1 MRKEGR
7 GMSSKIDSRLKIQGE
22 WLHTLY
28 GTGKKTD
35 TKKFILDKLEKSF
48 RGIERAYVKLS
59 EGTGLK
65 EHYPKGTDWLLDNF
79 YFIELTYKKLRNAIK
94 EEKNIVLN
102 IANKGIYKGYPRI
115 YALAVELINH
125 LKGNI
130 TEDSLVNFV
139 NEFQK
144 EEVLTL
150 DELAFFPSFITLGLM
165 EYIKNISLNLLD
177 LKIKWNE
184 AQNTDVHSDKS
195 LEKIIEEIPG
205 MDSAKIDGI
214 VRRIKEVRED
224 HQNIIEKIDEKLD
237 YVGRS
242 IEKILER
249 QYMLQSKYNIYL
261 GYGITSLRNVSSFN
275 WDNIFQSIRA
285 IDKVLNLDPIG
296 VYQKMDSQSKEYYRY
311 NIKLLAER
319 LGVQEIFIAKKVL
332 EFAKEKYDKGQRDKM
347 AHVGYYIVDKGR
359 KELFNYFGHRI
370 RNHSLYMGR
379 FKYYA
384 LPIILVSLIA
394 SYLLTGLVANS
405 NIYVN
410 ILIFILLSIPVGNII
425 LNMANNIYSKIY
437 KPKIIPK
444 IEYKDGIP
452 EDKKTLVVIPTL
464 IVDEKQLESLMEDL
478 EVHYLSNR
486 EKNIYFAILGDFK
499 DGDEKEKAEDENI
512 LHKGLELI
520 RKLNEKYSIDEDI
533 FYYLHRERIFSKT
546 QNRWM
551 GWERKRGALVELNS
565 LLLGE
570 VDTSFKVIS
579 GDISKLKGKIKYII
593 TIDADTKLPIDSAKK
608 LIGAISHPL
617 NQAKVDEE
625 KSIVVEGYGII
636 QPRILVDIESSNKSL
651 FTRIFAGYGG
661 MDIYGNA
668 ISDIYQDLFG
678 EGIFNGKGIYD
689 LEVFQKCLKNT
700 IPKNMV
706 LSHDL
711 LEGSFIRVGL
721 ASDIVL
727 VDGFPGKYMSFLKRQ
742 HRWVRGDWQL
752 IKWIIGELGR
762 NLSFLSKWKILDN
775 MRRSLLPIFLF
786 VSIFLSVLFFEKNR
800 WVFLSIA
807 LINIFLPL
815 IFTIV
820 SNLAVGRIR
829 FPKIKYNG
837 NILSGYRSFIY
848 HGVLE
853 LIFLPTE
860 AFLMADAIF
869 RTLYRVYIS
878 KKNLL
883 EWTTAFDAERSAK
896 NDISSYISFMR
907 WNIISSALLII
918 LTLFGNFNISF
929 LNLIFTT
936 LWALGPLVAF
946 YISKEEN
953 IVLEKKEEDI
963 KLLMDIARKTW
974 TYYKKFTDEEN
985 NYLPPDNYQEYPY
998 NGVATR
1004 TSPTNIGFYLLSV
1017 LSSRDLNLI
1026 DTKEMITLIGQTLDT
1041 IDRLE
1046 KWEGHL
1052 YNWYDTTTLE
1062 PLRPMFVSTVDSGNF
1077 IAYLIV
1083 LKEGLKEYLDEAE
1096 NKEEMEKTIKRIE
1109 NIIDNTKFKPLYDE
1123 SKNLFYIGYS
1133 VDDGKTLNNYYD
1145 LLASEARTA
1154 SYIAISKREVPVKNW
1169 VMLGRPLVKENG
1181 NLSLASWTGTMFEY
1195 LMPNLVMKNYKNT
1208 LLDETC
1214 ITSIK
1219 VQKEYGRKNNVPWGI
1234 SESGFFAFDSFLNY
1248 QYKAFGVPSLGF
1260 KRGLKEEL
1268 VVSPYSTFLALN
1280 FDYEGAMDNIKRL
1293 IDEGMEGEFGFYE
1306 AVDYTSKRLPS
1317 HLDKGIVKSYMSH
1330 HQGMILASINNFIND
1345 GILIKRFHR
1354 DPQMKCGELLLHERI
1369 PYTPIVSNERENLQQ
1384 VEIKRRRVEIWEKRV
1399 YSREDL
1405 QTIKCH
1411 LLSSSNYTVMITN
1424 RGEGFSKEGNIF
1436 INRWRRDYLIN
1447 PYGQF
1452 IYIKDLK
1459 NNKCWSTTY
1468 APSYVEPDSYEVE
1481 FHLYKAV
1488 FNRRDG
1494 NIETRMDIYLLPEE
1508 AGEIRRV
1515 RLINDSDE
1523 EALLESI
1530 SYFEVLGEDIN
1541 SDLAHPA
1548 FSNLFISTEAL
1559 EEQEG
1564 LLAYRRKRDDR
1575 KEDSWILHF
1584 VRVFEEGVERYQ
1596 YETSRLNFIGRGNSV
1611 INPIALTKG
1620 LTNTTGVVLD
1630 PIMSIGKKIKVPP
1643 KGKIDIYYITA
1654 LTNTKSQAMDIL
1666 KKYKDIN
1673 SLKMAVDLY
1682 RTKSQTEMG
1691 YLNLNRLKSNPYEE
1705 LLSKLIYL
1713 TDNSKLK
1720 YASVIKKNTKGKE
1733 VLWARGISGDNPIL
1747 LVTIKSMKGLGNL
1760 SKILDAHS
1768 YWTYRGLDIDLVIL
1782 NMEDG
1787 AYYQPLYES
1796 IREKAEGRRGVFII
1810 NENTIQEEE
1819 KILFYKYAALIIKA
1833 EENFKDMVRHQY
1845 NISYKVFNE
1854 KKGLYTGKELNLDLK
1869 YFNGYGG
1876 FSQDGSEYIIK
1887 LSKNTNT
1894 PMPWTNV
1901 ISNKDFG
1908 FIITE
1913 EGVGFTWSK
1922 NSRENKLTPWYN
1934 DPIVGHQGEIIY
1946 LMDEDTGEVFSISPK
1961 PIRDENDYIIT
1972 HGQGYTKFYHHS
1984 HGIEQNLTVF
1994 VPKKDNIKIN
2004 LIKLKNESDKARN
2017 LSLYYYAR
2025 PVLGVSDEETQ
2036 NLLETDMVEDIFV
2049 VKNTANSE
2057 FKGST
2062 IFISASENIH
2072 SYTGDRIE
2080 FLGTIPNYEM
2090 PEGIKR
2096 TRLSNTLGI
2105 GYNPC
2110 VAFKIDLSLSPME
2123 EKELTILMGEADDIK
2138 EGCNLVNKYKD
2149 IEFSK
2154 KALDEVK
2161 ALWNEIL
2168 TKIYIETPDDTLNF
2182 MMNRWLM
2189 YQTIACRIWARA
2201 GFYQVGGAFGA
2212 RDQMQDVTNAL
2223 YHMPYMTKEQI
2234 LRNCAHQYK
2243 EGDIQHWW
2251 HPVPGS
2257 DVHKGIRSKYSDDL
2271 LWLPLGVAKYV
2282 KVTGDFGILEEKVP
2296 FIESTVLGED
2306 EDERYEIPKISK
2318 DEGTVYEHCIRA
2330 IDRSLRF
2337 GERGLPLMG
2346 GGDWNDGMNKVGH
2359 KGRGESIWL
2368 GWFLATVL
2376 KNFIPICKLMED
2388 KERVNKYERAIEHI
2402 KENIEKNA
2410 WDGEWYKRAYFDDG
2424 TPLGSKENSECTID
2438 SISQSWAVISGLGD
2452 EKRVKMAL
2460 NSVEKYLIDEDMG
2473 TIALLTPAFHS
2484 SELNPGYIK
2493 SYVPGVR
2500 ENGGQY
2506 THAAIWTIKAFAMMG
2521 YGDKAYNLY
2530 KMINPINHS
2539 RTSIESST
2547 YKIEPYVM
2555 AADVYTNPQH
2565 RGRGGWSWYT
2575 GSSGWMYVV
2584 GLEDIIGFS
2593 IEGNKL
2599 YINPCIPKGWHG
2611 FTIRYKYKD
2620 TTYHIEVN
2628 NENRVNKG
2636 VKSIFVDNAEINEKY
2651 IPLIDDG
2658 KDHHVLVNMG

>member
-1 MRKEGR
+1 M
-7 GMSSKIDSRLKIQGE
+7 
-22 WLHTLY
+22 
-28 GTGKKTD
+28 
-35 TKKFILDKLEKSF
+35 
-48 RGIERAYVKLS
+48 
-59 EGTGLK
+59 
-65 EHYPKGTDWLLDNF
+65 
-79 YFIELTYKKLRNAIK
+79 
-94 EEKNIVLN
+94 
-102 IANKGIYKGYPRI
+102 
-115 YALAVELINH
+115 
-125 LKGNI
+125 
-130 TEDSLVNFV
+130 
-139 NEFQK
+139 
-144 EEVLTL
+144 
-150 DELAFFPSFITLGLM
+150 
-165 EYIKNISLNLLD
+165 
-177 LKIKWNE
+177 
-184 AQNTDVHSDKS
+184 
-195 LEKIIEEIPG
+195 
-205 MDSAKIDGI
+205 
-214 VRRIKEVRED
+214 
-224 HQNIIEKIDEKLD
+224 
-237 YVGRS
+237 
-242 IEKILER
+242 
-249 QYMLQSKYNIYL
+249 
-261 GYGITSLRNVSSFN
+261 
-275 WDNIFQSIRA
+275 
-285 IDKVLNLDPIG
+285 
-296 VYQKMDSQSKEYYRY
+296 
-311 NIKLLAER
+311 
-319 LGVQEIFIAKKVL
+319 
-332 EFAKEKYDKGQRDKM
+332 
-347 AHVGYYIVDKGR
+347 
-359 KELFNYFGHRI
+359 
-370 RNHSLYMGR
+370 
-379 FKYYA
+379 
-384 LPIILVSLIA
+384 
-394 SYLLTGLVANS
+394 
-405 NIYVN
+405 
-410 ILIFILLSIPVGNII
+410 
-425 LNMANNIYSKIY
+425 
-437 KPKIIPK
+437 
-444 IEYKDGIP
+444 
-452 EDKKTLVVIPTL
+452 
-464 IVDEKQLESLMEDL
+464 
-478 EVHYLSNR
+478 
-486 EKNIYFAILGDFK
+486 
-499 DGDEKEKAEDENI
+499 
-512 LHKGLELI
+512 
-520 RKLNEKYSIDEDI
+520 
-533 FYYLHRERIFSKT
+533 
-546 QNRWM
+546 
-551 GWERKRGALVELNS
+551 
-565 LLLGE
+565 
-570 VDTSFKVIS
+570 
-579 GDISKLKGKIKYII
+579 
-593 TIDADTKLPIDSAKK
+593 
-608 LIGAISHPL
+608 
-617 NQAKVDEE
+617 
-625 KSIVVEGYGII
+625 
-636 QPRILVDIESSNKSL
+636 
-651 FTRIFAGYGG
+651 
-661 MDIYGNA
+661 
-668 ISDIYQDLFG
+668 
-678 EGIFNGKGIYD
+678 
-689 LEVFQKCLKNT
+689 
-700 IPKNMV
+700 
-706 LSHDL
+706 
-711 LEGSFIRVGL
+711 
-721 ASDIVL
+721 
-727 VDGFPGKYMSFLKRQ
+727 
-742 HRWVRGDWQL
+742 
-752 IKWIIGELGR
+752 
-762 NLSFLSKWKILDN
+762 
-775 MRRSLLPIFLF
+775 
-786 VSIFLSVLFFEKNR
+786 
-800 WVFLSIA
+800 
-807 LINIFLPL
+807 INIFLPL

-1810 NENTIQEEE
+1810 NENTIQEE

-1887 LSKNTNT
+1887 LSK
-1894 PMPWTNV
+1894 
-1901 ISNKDFG
+1901 I
-1908 FIITE
+1908 
-1913 EGVGFTWSK
+1913 
-1922 NSRENKLTPWYN
+1922 
-1934 DPIVGHQGEIIY
+1934 
-1946 LMDEDTGEVFSISPK
+1946 
-1961 PIRDENDYIIT
+1961 
-1972 HGQGYTKFYHHS
+1972 
-1984 HGIEQNLTVF
+1984 
-1994 VPKKDNIKIN
+1994 
-2004 LIKLKNESDKARN
+2004 
-2017 LSLYYYAR
+2017 
-2025 PVLGVSDEETQ
+2025 
-2036 NLLETDMVEDIFV
+2036 
-2049 VKNTANSE
+2049 
-2057 FKGST
+2057 
-2062 IFISASENIH
+2062 
-2072 SYTGDRIE
+2072 
-2080 FLGTIPNYEM
+2080 
-2090 PEGIKR
+2090 
-2096 TRLSNTLGI
+2096 
-2105 GYNPC
+2105 
-2110 VAFKIDLSLSPME
+2110 
-2123 EKELTILMGEADDIK
+2123 
-2138 EGCNLVNKYKD
+2138 
-2149 IEFSK
+2149 
-2154 KALDEVK
+2154 
-2161 ALWNEIL
+2161 
-2168 TKIYIETPDDTLNF
+2168 
-2182 MMNRWLM
+2182 
-2189 YQTIACRIWARA
+2189 
-2201 GFYQVGGAFGA
+2201 
-2212 RDQMQDVTNAL
+2212 
-2223 YHMPYMTKEQI
+2223 QI
-2234 LRNCAHQYK
+2234 LQC
-2243 EGDIQHWW
+2243 
-2251 HPVPGS
+2251 
-2257 DVHKGIRSKYSDDL
+2257 
-2271 LWLPLGVAKYV
+2271 LGQ
-2282 KVTGDFGILEEKVP
+2282 
-2296 FIESTVLGED
+2296 
-2306 EDERYEIPKISK
+2306 
-2318 DEGTVYEHCIRA
+2318 
-2330 IDRSLRF
+2330 
-2337 GERGLPLMG
+2337 M
-2346 GGDWNDGMNKVGH
+2346 
-2359 KGRGESIWL
+2359 
-2368 GWFLATVL
+2368 
-2376 KNFIPICKLMED
+2376 
-2388 KERVNKYERAIEHI
+2388 
-2402 KENIEKNA
+2402 
-2410 WDGEWYKRAYFDDG
+2410 
-2424 TPLGSKENSECTID
+2424 
-2438 SISQSWAVISGLGD
+2438 
-2452 EKRVKMAL
+2452 
-2460 NSVEKYLIDEDMG
+2460 
-2473 TIALLTPAFHS
+2473 
-2484 SELNPGYIK
+2484 
-2493 SYVPGVR
+2493 
-2500 ENGGQY
+2500 
-2506 THAAIWTIKAFAMMG
+2506 
-2521 YGDKAYNLY
+2521 
-2530 KMINPINHS
+2530 
-2539 RTSIESST
+2539 
-2547 YKIEPYVM
+2547 
-2555 AADVYTNPQH
+2555 
-2565 RGRGGWSWYT
+2565 
-2575 GSSGWMYVV
+2575 
-2584 GLEDIIGFS
+2584 
-2593 IEGNKL
+2593 
-2599 YINPCIPKGWHG
+2599 
-2611 FTIRYKYKD
+2611 
-2620 TTYHIEVN
+2620 
-2628 NENRVNKG
+2628 
-2636 VKSIFVDNAEINEKY
+2636 
-2651 IPLIDDG
+2651 
-2658 KDHHVLVNMG
+2658 